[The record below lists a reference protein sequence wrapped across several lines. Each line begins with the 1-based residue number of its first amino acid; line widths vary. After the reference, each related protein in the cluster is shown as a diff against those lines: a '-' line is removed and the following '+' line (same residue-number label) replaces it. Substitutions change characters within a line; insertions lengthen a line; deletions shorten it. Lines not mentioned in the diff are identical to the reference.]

1 MRSLRGKFVLILF
14 FFSFSA
20 FIFSQQAPSPADRG
34 MAEEEFR
41 LGVQSYY
48 RGSFNEAI
56 IQFEKALS
64 FLPTENLIL
73 DWLGK
78 AYYRSGIESAAV
90 QHWTLASQAGYG
102 GLLLQNKIEIVQE
115 RRNISLLSQEFP
127 RFSESGTFPGS
138 SGETLFFSNPASI
151 LPLNDGSAWVIAY
164 GSNEL
169 IKLDVNGSI
178 LHRSRG
184 PITGFDRPMDI
195 ILLRDGNLL
204 ITEYQGDRLSF
215 LRADGSYIRS
225 FGSKGRGK
233 GELLGPQYICQ
244 DDNGNIYVSDFGNAR
259 ISVFNEE
266 GTFLFDFGSA
276 KNNFPG
282 FSAPTGIQIYHNT
295 VYVSDAVR
303 GTIYCFDTSG
313 NFLTKLVPDGTLANP
328 EALKIWEG
336 SLLVSDTNTIK
347 AVLPETGAVITV
359 GNTGNSPSRIT
370 CAAGDRNGNILTSD
384 FTANEITVFSQMN
397 ELVGGL
403 FVQIE
408 RVIADSFPNVTVEL
422 KVENRQRQPVVGLK
436 EANFFLTEGS
446 RPVSVQKLS
455 GSGDL
460 NTFADIT
467 IIIDRSSSMKQ
478 YAAEVQSAVREIASS
493 MKGMGTLRIVSAGSV
508 PATEMI
514 NAPQS
519 FTQFSESLL
528 KTPYTSSTVLDTAL
542 RLSAND
548 LITAQKKRAVIFI
561 TDGNVSQNSFQR
573 YGLSELTAYY
583 NNNGIPLC
591 TVNVSQRALDAEIQ
605 YLSTQTG
612 GSVYYVYRTEGLSS
626 IYTDILSI
634 PRGTYQLTYTSS
646 LPTNFGKDFL
656 KLEAEVYLHN
666 RSGRD
671 ETGYFAPLQ

>member
-1 MRSLRGKFVLILF
+1 MRSLRCKTVLILLF
-14 FFSFSA
+14 FTLPV
-20 FIFSQQAPSPADRG
+20 FIFSQQTPSPADRG

-102 GLLLQNKIEIVQE
+102 GLLLQNKIEVVQE
-115 RRNISLLSQEFP
+115 RRNISLLSQGNP

-138 SGETLFFSNPASI
+138 SGDTLFFSNPVSI
-151 LPLNDGSAWVIAY
+151 LPMNDGSAWVIAY

-169 IKLDVNGSI
+169 VKVDVNGSI
-178 LHRSRG
+178 IDRKRG
-184 PITGFDRPMDI
+184 TLTGFDRPMDI
-195 ILLRDGNLL
+195 LLLHNGNLL
-204 ITEYQGDRLSF
+204 ITEYQGDRLSY
-215 LRADGSYIRS
+215 LSPDGTYISS

-233 GELLGPQYICQ
+233 GELLGPQYAAQ
-244 DDNGNIYVSDFGNAR
+244 DESGNIYVSDFGNAR

-266 GTFLFDFGSA
+266 GSFLFDFGS
-276 KNNFPG
+276 KNNNFPG
-282 FSAPTGIQIYHNT
+282 FSAPSGIQILHNT

-313 NFLTKLVPDGTLANP
+313 NFLTKLVPDGTLENP
-328 EALKIWEG
+328 EALKIWKG
-336 SLLVSDTNTIK
+336 YLLAADTNTIK
-347 AVLPETGAVITV
+347 AVSPETGAVITV

-370 CAAGDRNGNILTSD
+370 CAAGDRNGNILVSD
-384 FTANEITVFSQMN
+384 FTANEIAVFSQMN

-408 RVIADSFPNVTVEL
+408 RVIADSFPDVTVEL

-436 EANFFLTEGS
+436 EVNFFLTEGS

-467 IIIDRSSSMKQ
+467 IIIDRSVSMKQ
-478 YAAEVQSAVREIASS
+478 YTAEVQSAVREIASS

-514 NAPQS
+514 NSPRAY
-519 FTQFSESLL
+519 TQFSESLI
-528 KTPYTSSTVLDTAL
+528 KTPYTSSSVLDTAL
-542 RLSAND
+542 RLCAND
-548 LITAQKKRAVIFI
+548 LITAEKKRAVIII
-561 TDGNVSQNSFQR
+561 TDGAVSQNSFQR
-573 YGLSELTAYY
+573 YGLSEITAYY

-591 TVNVSQRALDAEIQ
+591 TINVSQNALDAEIQ
-605 YLSTQTG
+605 YLNTQTG

-626 IYTDILSI
+626 VYTDILSI

>member
-1 MRSLRGKFVLILF
+1 MRSLRCKTVLILLF
-14 FFSFSA
+14 FTLPV
-20 FIFSQQAPSPADRG
+20 FIFSQQTPSPADRG

-102 GLLLQNKIEIVQE
+102 GLLLQNKIEVVQE
-115 RRNISLLSQEFP
+115 RRNISLLSQGNP

-138 SGETLFFSNPASI
+138 SGDTLFFSNPVSI
-151 LPLNDGSAWVIAY
+151 LPMNDGSAWVIAY

-169 IKLDVNGSI
+169 VKVDVNGSI
-178 LHRSRG
+178 IDRKRG
-184 PITGFDRPMDI
+184 TLTGFDRPMDI
-195 ILLRDGNLL
+195 LLLHNGNLL
-204 ITEYQGDRLSF
+204 ITEYQGDRLSY
-215 LRADGSYIRS
+215 LSPDGTYISS

-233 GELLGPQYICQ
+233 GELLGPQYAAQ
-244 DDNGNIYVSDFGNAR
+244 DESGNIYVSDFGNAR

-266 GTFLFDFGSA
+266 GSFLFDFGS
-276 KNNFPG
+276 KNNNFSG
-282 FSAPTGIQIYHNT
+282 FSAPSGIQILHNT

-313 NFLTKLVPDGTLANP
+313 NFLTKLVPDGTLENP
-328 EALKIWEG
+328 EALKIWKG
-336 SLLVSDTNTIK
+336 YLLAADTNTIK
-347 AVLPETGAVITV
+347 AVSPETGAVIIV

-370 CAAGDRNGNILTSD
+370 CAAGDRNGNILVSD
-384 FTANEITVFSQMN
+384 FTANEIAVFSQMN

-408 RVIADSFPNVTVEL
+408 RVIADSFPDVTVEL

-436 EANFFLTEGS
+436 EVNFFLTEGS

-467 IIIDRSSSMKQ
+467 IIIDRSVSMKQ
-478 YAAEVQSAVREIASS
+478 YTAEVQSAVREIASS

-514 NAPQS
+514 NSPRAY
-519 FTQFSESLL
+519 TQFSESLI
-528 KTPYTSSTVLDTAL
+528 KTPYTSSSVLDTAL
-542 RLSAND
+542 RLCAND
-548 LITAQKKRAVIFI
+548 LITAEKKRAVIII
-561 TDGNVSQNSFQR
+561 TDGAVSQNSFQR
-573 YGLSELTAYY
+573 YGLSEITAYY

-591 TVNVSQRALDAEIQ
+591 TINVSQNALDAEIQ

-626 IYTDILSI
+626 VYTDILSI

>member
-1 MRSLRGKFVLILF
+1 MRSLRCKTVLILLF
-14 FFSFSA
+14 FTLPV
-20 FIFSQQAPSPADRG
+20 FIFSQQTPSPADRG

-102 GLLLQNKIEIVQE
+102 GLLLQNKIEVVQE
-115 RRNISLLSQEFP
+115 RRNISLLSQGNP

-138 SGETLFFSNPASI
+138 SGGTLFFSNPVSI
-151 LPLNDGSAWVIAY
+151 LPMNDGSAWVIAY

-169 IKLDVNGSI
+169 VKVDVNGSI
-178 LHRSRG
+178 IDRKRG
-184 PITGFDRPMDI
+184 TLTGFDRPMDI
-195 ILLRDGNLL
+195 LLLHNGNLL
-204 ITEYQGDRLSF
+204 ITEYQGDRLSY
-215 LRADGSYIRS
+215 LSPDGTYISS

-233 GELLGPQYICQ
+233 GELLGPQYAAQ
-244 DDNGNIYVSDFGNAR
+244 DESGNIYVSDFGNAR

-266 GTFLFDFGSA
+266 GSFLFDFGS
-276 KNNFPG
+276 KNNNFPG
-282 FSAPTGIQIYHNT
+282 FSAPSGIQILHNT

-313 NFLTKLVPDGTLANP
+313 NFLTKLVPDGTLENP
-328 EALKIWEG
+328 EALKIWKG
-336 SLLVSDTNTIK
+336 YLLAADTNTIK
-347 AVLPETGAVITV
+347 AVSPETGAVITV

-370 CAAGDRNGNILTSD
+370 CAAGDRNGNILVSD
-384 FTANEITVFSQMN
+384 FTANEIAVFSQMN

-408 RVIADSFPNVTVEL
+408 RVIADSFPDVTVEL

-436 EANFFLTEGS
+436 EVNFFLTEGS

-467 IIIDRSSSMKQ
+467 IIIDRSVSMKQ
-478 YAAEVQSAVREIASS
+478 YTAEVQSAVREIASS

-514 NAPQS
+514 NSPRAY
-519 FTQFSESLL
+519 TQFSESLI
-528 KTPYTSSTVLDTAL
+528 KTPYTSSSVLDTAL
-542 RLSAND
+542 RLCAND
-548 LITAQKKRAVIFI
+548 LITAEKKRAVIII
-561 TDGNVSQNSFQR
+561 TDGAVSQNSFQR
-573 YGLSELTAYY
+573 YGLSEITAYY

-591 TVNVSQRALDAEIQ
+591 TINVSQNALDAEIQ

-626 IYTDILSI
+626 VYTDILSI

>member
-1 MRSLRGKFVLILF
+1 MRSLRCKTVLILLF
-14 FFSFSA
+14 FTLPV
-20 FIFSQQAPSPADRG
+20 FIFSQQTPSPADRG

-102 GLLLQNKIEIVQE
+102 GLLLQNKIEVVQE
-115 RRNISLLSQEFP
+115 RRNISLLSQGNP
-127 RFSESGTFPGS
+127 RFSESGTFSGS
-138 SGETLFFSNPASI
+138 SGGTLFFSNPVSI
-151 LPLNDGSAWVIAY
+151 LPMNDGSAWVIAY

-169 IKLDVNGSI
+169 VKVDVNGSI
-178 LHRSRG
+178 IDRKRG
-184 PITGFDRPMDI
+184 TLTGFDRPMDI
-195 ILLRDGNLL
+195 LLLHNGNLL
-204 ITEYQGDRLSF
+204 ITEYQGDRLSY
-215 LRADGSYIRS
+215 LSPDGTYISS

-233 GELLGPQYICQ
+233 GELLGPQYAAQ
-244 DDNGNIYVSDFGNAR
+244 DESGNIYVSDFGNAR

-266 GTFLFDFGSA
+266 GSFLFDFGS
-276 KNNFPG
+276 KNNNFPG
-282 FSAPTGIQIYHNT
+282 FSAPSGIQILHNT

-313 NFLTKLVPDGTLANP
+313 NFLTKLVPDGTLENP
-328 EALKIWEG
+328 EALKIWKG
-336 SLLVSDTNTIK
+336 YLLAADTNTIK
-347 AVLPETGAVITV
+347 AVSPETGAVIIV

-370 CAAGDRNGNILTSD
+370 CAAGDRNGNILVSD
-384 FTANEITVFSQMN
+384 FTANEIAVFSQMN

-408 RVIADSFPNVTVEL
+408 RVIADSFPDVTVEL

-436 EANFFLTEGS
+436 EVNFFLTEGS

-467 IIIDRSSSMKQ
+467 IIIDRSVSMKQ
-478 YAAEVQSAVREIASS
+478 YTAEVQSAVREIASS

-514 NAPQS
+514 NSPRAY
-519 FTQFSESLL
+519 TQFSESLI
-528 KTPYTSSTVLDTAL
+528 KTPYTSSSVLDTAL
-542 RLSAND
+542 RLCAND
-548 LITAQKKRAVIFI
+548 LITAEKKRAVIII
-561 TDGNVSQNSFQR
+561 TDGAVSQNSFQR
-573 YGLSELTAYY
+573 YGLSEITAYY

-591 TVNVSQRALDAEIQ
+591 TINVSQNALDAEIQ
-605 YLSTQTG
+605 YLNTQTG

-626 IYTDILSI
+626 VYTDILSI

>member
-1 MRSLRGKFVLILF
+1 M
-14 FFSFSA
+14 
-20 FIFSQQAPSPADRG
+20 
-34 MAEEEFR
+34 
-41 LGVQSYY
+41 
-48 RGSFNEAI
+48 
-56 IQFEKALS
+56 
-64 FLPTENLIL
+64 
-73 DWLGK
+73 
-78 AYYRSGIESAAV
+78 
-90 QHWTLASQAGYG
+90 
-102 GLLLQNKIEIVQE
+102 
-115 RRNISLLSQEFP
+115 
-127 RFSESGTFPGS
+127 
-138 SGETLFFSNPASI
+138 
-151 LPLNDGSAWVIAY
+151 NDGSAWVIAY

-169 IKLDVNGSI
+169 VKVDVNGSI
-178 LHRSRG
+178 IDRKRG
-184 PITGFDRPMDI
+184 TLTGFDRPMDI
-195 ILLRDGNLL
+195 LLLHNGNLL
-204 ITEYQGDRLSF
+204 ITEYQGDRLSY
-215 LRADGSYIRS
+215 LSPDGTYISS

-233 GELLGPQYICQ
+233 GELLGPQYAAQ
-244 DDNGNIYVSDFGNAR
+244 DESGNIYVSDFGNAR

-266 GTFLFDFGSA
+266 GSFLFDFGS
-276 KNNFPG
+276 KNNNFSG
-282 FSAPTGIQIYHNT
+282 FSAPSGIQILHNT

-313 NFLTKLVPDGTLANP
+313 NFLTKLVPDGTLENP
-328 EALKIWEG
+328 EALKIWKG
-336 SLLVSDTNTIK
+336 YLLAADTNTIK
-347 AVLPETGAVITV
+347 AVSPETGAVIIV

-370 CAAGDRNGNILTSD
+370 CAAGDRNGNILVSD
-384 FTANEITVFSQMN
+384 FTANEIAVFSQMN

-408 RVIADSFPNVTVEL
+408 RVIADSFPDVTVEL

-436 EANFFLTEGS
+436 EVNFFLTEGS

-467 IIIDRSSSMKQ
+467 IIIDRSVSMKQ
-478 YAAEVQSAVREIASS
+478 YTAEVQSAVREIASS

-514 NAPQS
+514 NSPRAY
-519 FTQFSESLL
+519 TQFSESLI
-528 KTPYTSSTVLDTAL
+528 KTPYTSSSVLDTAL
-542 RLSAND
+542 RLCAND
-548 LITAQKKRAVIFI
+548 LITAEKKRAVIII
-561 TDGNVSQNSFQR
+561 TDGAVSQNSFQR
-573 YGLSELTAYY
+573 YGLSEITAYY

-591 TVNVSQRALDAEIQ
+591 TINVSQNALDAEIQ

-626 IYTDILSI
+626 VYTDILSI